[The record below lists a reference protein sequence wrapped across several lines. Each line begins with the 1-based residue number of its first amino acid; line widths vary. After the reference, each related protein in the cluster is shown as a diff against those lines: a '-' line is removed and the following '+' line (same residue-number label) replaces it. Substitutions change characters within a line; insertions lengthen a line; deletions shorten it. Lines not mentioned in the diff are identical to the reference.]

1 MHIAF
6 FHGLESS
13 AQSEKSRF
21 LHKYYAAFTPS
32 MSYQDPELFELSLLS
47 LQKQKIDLL
56 VGSSMGGFFAY
67 HLSTITNIP
76 TLLFNP
82 AFVQRSI
89 HPIVQSGSFH
99 PHQTIILGDIDDV
112 IPPAE
117 SLPWIQ
123 QHVQHYTHHFES
135 MGHRTPI
142 DIFEKWIRRIENI
155 G

>member
-21 LHKYYAAFTPS
+21 LHQYYAAFTPS
-32 MSYQDPELFELSLLS
+32 MSYQDPELFELTLLS

-67 HLSTITNIP
+67 HLSTIINIP

-99 PHQTIILGDIDDV
+99 PHQTIILGDKDEV

-142 DIFEKWIRRIENI
+142 DIFEKWIRRMENI